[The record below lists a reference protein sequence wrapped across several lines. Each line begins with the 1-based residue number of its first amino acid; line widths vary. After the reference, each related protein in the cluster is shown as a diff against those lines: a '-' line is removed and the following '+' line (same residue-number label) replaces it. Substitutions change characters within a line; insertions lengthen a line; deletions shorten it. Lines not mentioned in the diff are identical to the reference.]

1 MDLISSNNFYDIKL
15 QCTKE
20 IFLLR
25 ILHADNTTSWTL
37 DISAYGEL
45 WKEQFDT
52 IDKAEQYLIAR
63 WNVSRQWLD
72 ELVKTAKTITVAT
85 PPNSQVRQGKRG

>member
-1 MDLISSNNFYDIKL
+1 MSSNNFYGIKL

-20 IFLLR
+20 IFLFR
-25 ILHADNTTSWTL
+25 IRHADKTISWIL

-45 WKEQFDT
+45 WKEHFAT
-52 IDKAEQYLIAR
+52 IDKVEQYLIAR

-72 ELVKTAKTITVAT
+72 ELVKAAKTITVAT
-85 PPNSQVRQGKRG
+85 PPNSQVRQDKRG